1 MKLKKLLIVDD
12 EVLIREGLKSLFES
26 EPFIG
31 KVIEAGSREE
41 LLQLFDHS
49 IDIVLLD
56 FKLPDANGLE
66 LLQWIR
72 SKNTELKVVALT
84 GLDGTEVI
92 LNLLKAGANGLV
104 YKLDGYAEIRKT
116 IVSVLE
122 GESYYSTKVVSI
134 IQKNAHRWDQV
145 PPVTLSVKEKELL
158 TGISRGLTTKEIA
171 EEMKMSEATIE
182 TYRVRLLKKVNVLNT
197 AALIAYAY
205 RNGLL

>member
-41 LLQLFDHS
+41 FLQLFDHS

>member
-1 MKLKKLLIVDD
+1 MKQKKLLIVDD
-12 EVLIREGLKSLFES
+12 EVLIREGLKSLLES

-31 KVIEAGSREE
+31 KVIEAGSRKDF
-41 LLQLFDHS
+41 LQVFDHS
-49 IDIVLLD
+49 VDIILLD
-56 FKLPDANGLE
+56 FKLPDTNGLE
-66 LLQWIR
+66 LLEWIR
-72 SKNTELKVVALT
+72 SKNADVKVVALT

-92 LNLLKAGANGLV
+92 LNLLKAGVNGLV

-116 IVSVLE
+116 IISVLE
-122 GESYYSTKVVSI
+122 GESYYSTKVVAI

-171 EEMKMSEATIE
+171 DEMKMSEGTIE

>member
-1 MKLKKLLIVDD
+1 MKQKKLLLVDD
-12 EVLIREGLKSLFES
+12 EVLIREGLKSLLES

-31 KVIEAGSREE
+31 KVIEAGSRKDF
-41 LLQLFDHS
+41 LQIFDHS
-49 IDIVLLD
+49 IDIILLD
-56 FKLPDANGLE
+56 FKLPDTNGLE

-72 SKNTELKVVALT
+72 SENADVKVVALT

-92 LNLLKAGANGLV
+92 LNLLKAGVNGLV

-122 GESYYSTKVVSI
+122 GESYYSAKVVAI

-158 TGISRGLTTKEIA
+158 MGISRGLTTKEIA
-171 EEMKMSEATIE
+171 DEMKMSEGTIE

>member
-197 AALIAYAY
+197 AAL
-205 RNGLL
+205 

>member
-1 MKLKKLLIVDD
+1 MKQKKLLIVDD
-12 EVLIREGLKSLFES
+12 EVLIREGLKSLLES

-31 KVIEAGSREE
+31 KVIEAGSRKDF
-41 LLQLFDHS
+41 LQIFDHS
-49 IDIVLLD
+49 IDIILLD
-56 FKLPDANGLE
+56 FKLPDTNGLE

-72 SKNTELKVVALT
+72 SENADVKVVALT

-92 LNLLKAGANGLV
+92 LNLLKAGVNGLV

-122 GESYYSTKVVSI
+122 GESYYSAKVVAI

-158 TGISRGLTTKEIA
+158 MGISRGLTTKEIA
-171 EEMKMSEATIE
+171 DEMKMSEGTIE